1 MPLVADLMKKIK
13 GSGTEYDYSYDP
25 ASQNYSLTGQ
35 QPVAKKKGGTIES
48 NKSRGY
54 RTSADGIAKKG
65 KTRGRFV

>member
-1 MPLVADLMKKIK
+1 MPLIADLMKKVK
-13 GSGTEYDYSYDP
+13 GGTEYDYSYDP

-35 QPVAKKKGGTIES
+35 QPVAKKNGGAIES